1 MGYDSQINGN
11 ISMEYDDDDDDD
23 DGAQAQN

>member
-1 MGYDSQINGN
+1 MAYDSQINGS

-23 DGAQAQN
+23 DRAQAQN